1 MDTRPVTSARLAASV
16 IAVPPLARD
25 ASERI
30 SREENSKLIRHLEAG
45 GVNTLLYGGNAIL
58 YHVRLSEYAGL
69 LSLLT
74 ELPAADTLVIPS
86 AGPSY
91 GLMMDQA
98 DVLRDFAFPTVMVL
112 PHQGLN
118 TFAGVETGLRRFAEK
133 LGKPIVVYVKA
144 EGYVTPKEIARLVA
158 DGLVSWIK
166 YAIVRPNPAEDPF
179 LRELVE
185 AVSPS
190 LIVSGIGEQPAIA
203 HLRDF
208 GVAGFTSGCV
218 CVAPA
223 LSQRMLLAMKVG
235 NWAEAER
242 IRALFKPLEDL
253 RNGINPVRVLHE
265 AVALAGI
272 ADTGPILPLLS
283 GLNAEQR
290 EEVAGVAHGLAGVN
304 PQRKAAVAAGPGA

>member
-1 MDTRPVTSARLAASV
+1 MDTHPVTPARLAASV

-25 ASERI
+25 AGERI
-30 SREENSKLIRHLEAG
+30 VRDENAKIIRHLEAG
-45 GVNTLLYGGNAIL
+45 GVSTLLYGGNAIL
-58 YHVRLSEYAGL
+58 YHARLSEYAGL
-69 LSLLT
+69 LAMLT

-86 AGPSY
+86 VGPSY
-91 GLMMDQA
+91 GVMMDQA
-98 DVLRDFAFPTVMVL
+98 DVLKDFAFPTVMAL
-112 PHQGLN
+112 PHQGLH

-133 LGKPIVVYVKA
+133 FGKPIVVYVKA
-144 EGYVTPKEIARLVA
+144 EGYVTTKEIARLVA

-185 AVSPS
+185 VVSPS

-208 GVAGFTSGCV
+208 RLTGFTSGCV

-223 LSQRMLLAMKVG
+223 LSQRMLKAIKAG
-235 NWAEAER
+235 NRAEAER
-242 IRALFKPLEDL
+242 IRVTFKPLEDL

-283 GLNAEQR
+283 GLAE
-290 EEVAGVAHGLAGVN
+290 A
-304 PQRKAAVAAGPGA
+304 QRKEVGQVARELLRREGAGE